1 MVSNPRL
8 SLFHKSEIKKKKEER
23 ENVRY
28 IVIYTNEEDAWN
40 EEQVACKQ
48 YFFPSIFFFSR
59 EKRLK
64 EKSVCTIH
72 LTAIFLE
79 IISLLLNKNYY

>member
-48 YFFPSIFFFSR
+48 YFFPSIFFFFKR
-59 EKRLK
+59 ETFKGKIGMHDSFDRNIFRNNL
-64 EKSVCTIH
+64 STI
-72 LTAIFLE
+72 
-79 IISLLLNKNYY
+79 K